1 MLFNAGTGFGTLR
14 VIRHKA
20 SYTGMLRNGK
30 PHGDGVVEG
39 GMSRFNGTFVDG
51 NQRGIWHGSVTL
63 PNGIAFEG
71 DVQYSKD
78 LNGQKI
84 FDPSETTVSDQKP
97 ILNGTFTLTN
107 GSQIIDDLAD
117 GKFNGEEKPILEN
130 GDRVVGSPP

>member
-1 MLFNAGTGFGTLR
+1 M
-14 VIRHKA
+14 
-20 SYTGMLRNGK
+20 MRNGK

-51 NQRGIWHGSVTL
+51 NQRGIWHGTVTYSSRTT
-63 PNGIAFEG
+63 FEG
-71 DVQYSKD
+71 YDLYGED
-78 LNGQKI
+78 LNGPEI